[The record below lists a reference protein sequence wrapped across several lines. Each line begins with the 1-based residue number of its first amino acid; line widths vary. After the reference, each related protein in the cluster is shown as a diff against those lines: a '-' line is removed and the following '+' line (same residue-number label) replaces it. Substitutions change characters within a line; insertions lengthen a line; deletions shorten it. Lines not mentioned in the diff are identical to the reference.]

1 MPTRIG
7 AFFFF
12 FFARFIVQS
21 ATDYYRFTF
30 LRNFKLW
37 RRVDGDVKHEIIFG
51 KQVNKIKLNY
61 LHQPSPYFELSRL
74 AVSVYFRDVQRQKN
88 GKYYRNFFSK
98 M

>member
-1 MPTRIG
+1 M
-7 AFFFF
+7 FFCFLFF
-12 FFARFIVQS
+12 CFFAIFIVQS

-30 LRNFKLW
+30 LRNFKSW

-61 LHQPSPYFELSRL
+61 LHQPSSYFERQRL
-74 AVSVYFRDVQRQKN
+74 AVSVYFRDVQKN
-88 GKYYRNFFSK
+88 GIYYRNFFSK